1 MPYSAIMKNVL
12 VIFITTLL
20 LTSCAKIQEPQF
32 RRVENFEL
40 KKMGLEETVID
51 FKARFFNPNGFGV
64 AVRDATF
71 NVYVNNI
78 YLGKFNQTNEV
89 NVEKNAD
96 FSIPLEGK
104 LSMQEALNIDWQT
117 VIGKEVLIKAD
128 GNVKVGKGGLFITKD
143 FSYEGKQVVDASY

>member
-1 MPYSAIMKNVL
+1 M
-12 VIFITTLL
+12 IFLNTLL

-32 RRVENFEL
+32 RQVENFEL
-40 KKMGLEETVID
+40 KKMGLEETVIG

-71 NVYVNNI
+71 NVYINNI

-89 NVEKNAD
+89 SVEKNAD
-96 FSIPLEGK
+96 FSIPLEGT
-104 LSMQEALNIDWQT
+104 LSMQQALNIDWQT
-117 VIGKEVLIKAD
+117 VVGKEVLIKAD

-143 FSYEGKQVVDASY
+143 FFYEGKQVVDASY